1 MKETNTYAILMA
13 DIIKSRRADA
23 RVLISDL
30 KKLVELMNQKWS
42 GTLLSPLTITLGDEF
57 QGVIRDMKSAIEMII
72 AMEEMVVTHGL
83 QIKLRYVLNYGIIET
98 PLNAERAYEM
108 LGPGLTEAREKL
120 EFIKTNR
127 NRFFVMNAGQ
137 AMQTQMINDLLQ
149 IYGKYIDDWSV
160 KDLYFVAAFLNLKDY
175 KRVAEVTGINV
186 ASAWKRKK
194 SLNID
199 EYFTCKKALLN
210 PINYD

>member
-1 MKETNTYAILMA
+1 MKETHTYAILMA

-57 QGVIRDMKSAIEMII
+57 QGVIRDMKSAVEMII

-137 AMQTQMINDLLQ
+137 AMQTQMINDLFQ

>member
-1 MKETNTYAILMA
+1 MKETNAYAILMA

-57 QGVIRDMKSAIEMII
+57 QGVIRDMKSAVEMII